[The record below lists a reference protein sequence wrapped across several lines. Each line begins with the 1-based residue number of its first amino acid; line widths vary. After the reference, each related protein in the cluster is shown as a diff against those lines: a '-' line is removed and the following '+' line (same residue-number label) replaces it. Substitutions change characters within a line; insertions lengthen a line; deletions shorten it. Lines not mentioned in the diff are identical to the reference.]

1 MARRHGTT
9 AWQSG
14 RVLRSYHGGSF
25 AAGRL
30 AALKQ
35 EAATGI
41 SVCIPARN
49 EAATVGRVAGA
60 VRAELMERYRL
71 VDELVV
77 VDDGSTDSTA
87 RVAREAGAV
96 VVAQRA
102 AGKGRAM
109 RSGLDQ
115 TRGDIVVYLDA
126 DIEGFDPGFVV
137 GLVGPLLSDPDL
149 VFVKASYRRPLA
161 DRPGEGGRVTE
172 LAAKPLLRILFP
184 QLAAFDQPLAG
195 EVAGRRAPLEKLDF
209 EPGYGVEVAMLVD
222 LASSYGLAALGQC
235 DLGERRHRNRPLAE
249 LSPQSET
256 VIRTI
261 LARAGWPPP
270 H

>member
-1 MARRHGTT
+1 M
-9 AWQSG
+9 
-14 RVLRSYHGGSF
+14 LRSYSGGSF
-25 AAGRL
+25 AVERL
-30 AALKQ
+30 VALKQ
-35 EAATGI
+35 ATATGI

-49 EAATVGRVAGA
+49 EEATVGRVVGA
-60 VRAELMERYRL
+60 VRSELMERHGL

-77 VDDGSTDSTA
+77 VDDGSTDATA
-87 RVAREAGAV
+87 RVARQAGAC

-109 RSGLDQ
+109 RHGLDR

-126 DIEGFDPGFVV
+126 DIEEFDPAFVV
-137 GLVGPLLSDPDL
+137 GLVGPLLSGPDL
-149 VFVKASYRRPLA
+149 VFVKASYERPLA
-161 DRPGEGGRVTE
+161 GRAGEGGRVTE

-184 QLAAFDQPLAG
+184 ELAAFDQPLAG
-195 EVAGRRAPLEKLDF
+195 EVAGRRAHLEKLEF

-222 LASSYGLAALGQC
+222 LANGCGLAALAQC

-249 LSPQSET
+249 LAPQSET

-270 H
+270 L